1 MKKMTFHQNEQGSA
15 ILIVL
20 GILTLVLVLGL
31 VFVGTS
37 RNARLISMANAD
49 NAKAALLAESAAA
62 RAEAVTYYLQEKSL
76 DNLPAHSS
84 INDLEYSW
92 MPYAGNFQ
100 YDDKLTDDLDDDQH
114 LPVKIMHL
122 VGQGA
127 TAKERR
133 IQNQYIFYTHD
144 SENRQDEKNRP
155 FADEGLLKNTKYGNY
170 IFEAASNTQQ
180 FSDYVPGDLNS
191 ETNKRNFT
199 YRNMLD
205 ADGHVMGRYAF
216 LMFAEGAK
224 FNVNQMAM
232 ASQSGY
238 STFVPSVDAG
248 KVTTNANNPG
258 VQLNQEKESTFA
270 ISGYEYDASGAIDG
284 LADSGEYA
292 EKETL
297 QYGLHPQELRVSND
311 VLDLANNLKLE
322 DEDCPPQYFNYDS
335 MLAVNEDLWTDGN
348 TNLLDFFSLYTLY
361 SGSDDREVVFHGNE
375 TIQECTEDSP
385 KINLAYPGKPG
396 GDRYTWDDISK
407 ELNGTDE
414 TSPKNVSDFLA
425 DSFADIFGKALKKD
439 AEGTLFKND
448 DGNDITS
455 AVFANLVDFC
465 DSDDLITYEATVG
478 ASSNRLEYNS
488 TINYADEINVK
499 SSGNERVPAI
509 IGVAVEPYEIN
520 RFARNDSIAGPGTGG
535 TPNPGSWSVHGD
547 KLKIR
552 VGLVLQNYFNE
563 EVAMPEKI
571 KVVVHGAFN
580 PFFAGRYYYTE
591 NGVSGYRYILFGSSY
606 QGGSQIDNGCPLP
619 NGYNDIGNTEP
630 SLNVLRSNSLEQVFE
645 ISASNCSTYPA
656 SNKLNA
662 RQVWQAMVSFEKD
675 LPTFANGYGN
685 VQVCGLYWEIKD
697 IIVMAADDNGK
708 LVDLAHLKG
717 SDTTTTYLY
726 NCNPLTTNVV
736 SLKNNLLD
744 DKGWPLVWAVA
755 KDPRSNHAHTDW
767 VWSKDYPAT
776 AAAKLNKWGV
786 NVNVSFGNWNGNLYS
801 DLDKGFV
808 KSVSDDMSQNL
819 RSYALACIQ
828 EVCKNSNSG
837 NNKDLEPEL
846 KFEFTG
852 SNPAEET
859 PNTFSTAFIPNHP
872 ITSLWQL
879 GAVSRGEPA
888 RTVNLKKYGGPKGG
902 QKYADG
908 DAWLLDYFKLNEVA
922 PDQAIPGK
930 FNPNCFNALSYRYL
944 LANIPANP
952 NPNETAVYQPGRL
965 KDQGIDVVRNSF
977 YYDWV
982 EAKAGD
988 QIVDMEDQLF
998 KFTDELNYEST
1009 TLYGKAKD
1017 EWKLPPKQA
1026 EKQSWSPVEAFF
1038 NFVKIEDEPK
1048 YKTATAQED
1057 SLPAGASRNAND
1069 RMAESLIGCTAG
1081 LLSTRYEYFT
1091 VFAIGQNLK
1100 YLGKLTTMNNEAFKN
1115 QLINPI
1121 ELTVDGE
1128 KGWYSILATQL
1139 RLITIQR
1146 DCWKNEMKIV
1156 RNQLY

>member
-84 INDLEYSW
+84 INDLEYNW
-92 MPYAGNFQ
+92 MPYAGNFL
-100 YDDKLTDDLDDDQH
+100 YDDDLTDDLDDDQH

-144 SENRQDEKNRP
+144 SENKQDEKNRP

-216 LMFAEGAK
+216 LMFSEGAK

-232 ASQSGY
+232 ASQSEY

-258 VQLNQEKESTFA
+258 VQLNQEDESTFA
-270 ISGYEYDASGAIDG
+270 ISGYKYDTDGDIDG
-284 LADSGEYA
+284 LADSGKYK

-311 VLDLANNLKLE
+311 VFDLADNLKLE

-396 GDRYTWDDISK
+396 GDRHTWEQISSN
-407 ELNGTDE
+407 LNEALKGTSG
-414 TSPKNVSDFLA
+414 TTPNTVSGFLTEN
-425 DSFADIFGKALKKD
+425 FEDIFGKALKDD

-448 DGNDITS
+448 AGNDITP

-465 DSDDLITYEATVG
+465 DEDSAVTYEAFVNTSQRLNFDTDITETTVFSNATDAALPAIAVCGNEKTPAVIAVGLELTGCDRIVTNGTVG
-478 ASSNRLEYNS
+478 SGQQVWS
-488 TINYADEINVK
+488 
-499 SSGNERVPAI
+499 SSG
-509 IGVAVEPYEIN
+509 
-520 RFARNDSIAGPGTGG
+520 TGK
-535 TPNPGSWSVHGD
+535 TDVR
-547 KLKIR
+547 IR
-552 VGLVLQNYFNE
+552 VVLQNYFNE
-563 EVAMPEKI
+563 MVDLPNKI
-571 KVVVHGAFN
+571 RVVIRGKAH
-580 PFFAGRYYYTE
+580 PWFAGSRMIG
-591 NGVSGYRYILFGSSY
+591 GVTSYWFFGRT
-606 QGGSQIDNGCPLP
+606 QQAELP
-619 NGYNDIGNTEP
+619 GGYNDYLADGFNFAGDAKAFVIDKTLDLSG
-630 SLNVLRSNSLEQVFE
+630 SLDARAVDDTSVELELPAAFDAQCAQATNVLGRIERSGYWLDVRDILVMTADSGDDVMDIAYAGGSDHIVNWKRDYPNLNWNAAHPMPWAIAQDPRCNHKNWLWFDVLEAISGYDWTVTNSSNSPLGLAERNDLFG
-645 ISASNCSTYPA
+645 
-656 SNKLNA
+656 
-662 RQVWQAMVSFEKD
+662 MKD
-675 LPTFANGYGN
+675 ELRRTA
-685 VQVCGLYWEIKD
+685 
-697 IIVMAADDNGK
+697 
-708 LVDLAHLKG
+708 LK
-717 SDTTTTYLY
+717 Y
-726 NCNPLTTNVV
+726 
-736 SLKNNLLD
+736 
-744 DKGWPLVWAVA
+744 
-755 KDPRSNHAHTDW
+755 
-767 VWSKDYPAT
+767 
-776 AAAKLNKWGV
+776 
-786 NVNVSFGNWNGNLYS
+786 
-801 DLDKGFV
+801 
-808 KSVSDDMSQNL
+808 
-819 RSYALACIQ
+819 IQ
-828 EVCKNSNSG
+828 EKVC
-837 NNKDLEPEL
+837 NNKKQSTAKDLEPEL
-846 KFEFTG
+846 NFTVTG
-852 SNPAEET
+852 TGVVQT

-888 RTVNLKKYGGPKGG
+888 QTVNLKKYGGPKGG

-922 PDQAIPGK
+922 PNQAIPGK